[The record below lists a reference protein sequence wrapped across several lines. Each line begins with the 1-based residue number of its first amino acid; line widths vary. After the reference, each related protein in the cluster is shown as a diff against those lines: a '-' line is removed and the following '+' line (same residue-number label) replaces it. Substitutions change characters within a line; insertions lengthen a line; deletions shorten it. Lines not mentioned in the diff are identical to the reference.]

1 MNNFF
6 KRFFRL
12 ELWRKGW
19 DFMKKKGAFNA
30 FKKFKTLVVE
40 GSIGVGVLAVDNEKR
55 YQRWWRSQELTSARK
70 KKIRERAEKLKYK
83 PIISVLVPVYNPPPR
98 WLEECFRS
106 VEKQLYPY
114 WELCAVNDASTSAA
128 TRKVLKRWEE
138 KSRKDKRIKIFHQKK
153 NRHISLT
160 TNKCLEMASGE
171 FIALLDHDDIL
182 HPAALYLMAKELNKN
197 KDLDFIYSD
206 EDKLDTKGR
215 HCEPYFKS
223 DWNPDLLL
231 STNYICH
238 LVVIRKSLMEKLGGM
253 RKGFEGSQDY
263 DLFLRISEKTQKI
276 VHIPYILYHW
286 RKIEGSTSSSY
297 QSKGY
302 ADKASLAALAG
313 AGKRKGGNW
322 TVTKGLA
329 TCSFRVKREI
339 RDKRKIS
346 IIIPFRDKVELLKK
360 CAESVLEKTD
370 YSNYELVLVNNGS
383 KEPKTFEYLD
393 KIKKNRE
400 ENVRVIHYNH
410 PFNFPAINNWAVK
423 QTDAPWIFFLNND
436 ISVIN
441 RGWLTAMVEHIQRE
455 EAGAVGAKLL
465 YPNGKIQ
472 HAGVVLGAGKF
483 KDKPCGVAGHSHK
496 YFPQGSHGYFEQID
510 VIRDYSAVTAACM
523 LTKRDLFLKLGGFD
537 AENFAVAWNDVD
549 YCLRLRKKG
558 YLIVYTPY
566 ARLYHYESV
575 SRGSD
580 EKGEKLERFYRET
593 EKMYERWGDV
603 LARDPYY
610 NPNLSLEDESWRIK
624 EKAKKIE

>member
-1 MNNFF
+1 
-6 KRFFRL
+6 
-12 ELWRKGW
+12 
-19 DFMKKKGAFNA
+19 MKKKGAFNA

-171 FIALLDHDDIL
+171 FIALLDNDDIL
-182 HPAALYLMAKELNKN
+182 HTAALYLMAKELNKN

>member
-1 MNNFF
+1 
-6 KRFFRL
+6 
-12 ELWRKGW
+12 
-19 DFMKKKGAFNA
+19 MKKKGAFNA